1 MATLTI
7 PFTFVAG
14 TAAKAAEV
22 NANFDAVESWSQGN
36 IGTDNIG
43 VLYSRS
49 VPLPIS
55 PANAILNISQSSN
68 NQALYISNA
77 GTVSPIQIAQSGQ
90 LASSNAILKI
100 DSTGLSQTVVGAA
113 ELLINSHVN
122 TTIPTLLVNHGAVE
136 TLRLT
141 KTALNVG
148 SAVTTTLGG
157 PLVLSNP
164 AVTGPINLSG
174 NLTVT
179 GKETINRTSTNQFL
193 ELANTTTSKSL
204 TVTPETSSFDLNIND
219 VSSAYQFKI
228 NGVTKARIDNTG
240 IDASYLSPGTI
251 SNAALASTTL
261 LSDSGNFGNSYTF
274 TWNDA
279 SNHLINQDIVLYS
292 KTFAGVAGR
301 PVIFNMVKNGSS
313 SYEKILFYW
322 QLEIRPLT
330 SSGTNYQV
338 FGGWGGVGPQIQGYI
353 SFKFNG
359 VEISRMGY
367 HAFPNGNYG
376 SAGVISYYTYYCDPF
391 TMIVVPTSTGNQTFS
406 IEVKGYGNIYGNGYI
421 KWAGV
426 LYDANLQIITF

>member
-22 NANFDAVESWSQGN
+22 NANFDAIESWSQGN

-49 VPLPIS
+49 APLPIS

-174 NLTVT
+174 NLSVT

-204 TVTPETSSFDLNIND
+204 TVTPETASFDLNIND
-219 VSSAYQFKI
+219 TTSAYQFKI
-228 NGVTKARIDNTG
+228 NGVTKTVIDNNGLDGSYLKTASVLPSAINGGVAAQNRTYSPYQITNITNTSVANVSTTATLGTTTFTTSANNKVIKIEVVPRIDDSAYLGLTSRNANNQNTLYAFLEVNGSMVALFPWRLPSGALPAISFTNPTHTSPFQPQLHAIRFCATQG
-240 IDASYLSPGTI
+240 IQTI
-251 SNAALASTTL
+251 SLKA
-261 LSDSGNFGNSYTF
+261 
-274 TWNDA
+274 
-279 SNHLINQDIVLYS
+279 V
-292 KTFAGVAGR
+292 V
-301 PVIFNMVKNGSS
+301 
-313 SYEKILFYW
+313 
-322 QLEIRPLT
+322 
-330 SSGTNYQV
+330 
-338 FGGWGGVGPQIQGYI
+338 GGWMGDTTWTVSGYQFI
-353 SFKFNG
+353 
-359 VEISRMGY
+359 
-367 HAFPNGNYG
+367 
-376 SAGVISYYTYYCDPF
+376 
-391 TMIVVPTSTGNQTFS
+391 
-406 IEVKGYGNIYGNGYI
+406 IYELG
-421 KWAGV
+421 
-426 LYDANLQIITF
+426 